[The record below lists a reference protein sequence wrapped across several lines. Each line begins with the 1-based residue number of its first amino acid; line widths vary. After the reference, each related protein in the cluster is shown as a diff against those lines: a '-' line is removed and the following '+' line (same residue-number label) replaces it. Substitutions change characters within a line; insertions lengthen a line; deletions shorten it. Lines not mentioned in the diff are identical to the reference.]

1 MHSNRH
7 TRSKITRWCIK
18 VVGQKKTKILGE
30 SLLKSHGASIQILI
44 TDSSVALAIELL
56 SFGLWEPSTTKS
68 LAPRLIRISHS
79 QNVELYSTHGGGC
92 YCKKSIRIRT
102 NLWCAYVNFFLFFG
116 SVRTNLWMMWIS
128 FWLSGRSCIIM
139 MWMNCWTPCWS
150 SQLTSLPKGA
160 TWNVNELTCLGPNEK
175 LRAFT
180 VIFSSDDDRNP
191 MDRCTQ
197 VN

>member
-44 TDSSVALAIELL
+44 TDSSVAIAIELL

-92 YCKKSIRIRT
+92 YCKKSIRVRT

-128 FWLSGRSCIIM
+128 FWFFGSVMNHHDDWCEWIVELHVDPHNSQVFQRVQRGT
-139 MWMNCWTPCWS
+139 WMN
-150 SQLTSLPKGA
+150 
-160 TWNVNELTCLGPNEK
+160 
-175 LRAFT
+175 
-180 VIFSSDDDRNP
+180 
-191 MDRCTQ
+191 
-197 VN
+197 

>member
-92 YCKKSIRIRT
+92 YCKKSIRVRT

-128 FWLSGRSCIIM
+128 FWFFGSIM
-139 MWMNCWTPCWS
+139 NHHD
-150 SQLTSLPKGA
+150 
-160 TWNVNELTCLGPNEK
+160 VNELLNSMLILTTHK
-175 LRAFT
+175 
-180 VIFSSDDDRNP
+180 SSKGCNVEREWINVSWAQ
-191 MDRCTQ
+191 RKIESFYCYFFLWWW
-197 VN
+197 